1 MNVYQAAYPFD
12 GKMLQRYA
20 TAVVN
25 AFPITT
31 KRIRRSDAKMA
42 KWRATIERR
51 RVTLIKEHSEL
62 LATLFDRR
70 KYLKESGGAHYATAH
85 AYVKSLAMAVDYLT

>member
-1 MNVYQAAYPFD
+1 MTVYQAAYPFD

-25 AFPITT
+25 SFPITT

-42 KWRATIERR
+42 KWRASVERR
-51 RVTLIKEHSEL
+51 RVTLIKEHVEL
-62 LATLFDRR
+62 LNTLFDRR
-70 KYLKESGGAHYATAH
+70 KSLKESGGAHYATAH
-85 AYVKSLAMAVDYLT
+85 AYVKSLSMAVDYLT